1 MRMENKINTKLEEL
15 STPGE
20 LVSYLDSPR
29 RMQSSQYLYQY
40 TTISALINMIRTH
53 TMHLGNAKYMNDQL
67 EYQNGSSDVWNNLFF
82 TCFMMEDDESI
93 GMWSMYAQPWRDG
106 IKISIPKDIL
116 KKWVSEV
123 HEIIEISQETKR
135 PTGRKLDSL
144 DEFRVWISAVAYSN
158 AEGIN
163 LKKTSEF
170 LQVGTV
176 KNELI
181 HNPHTCPELTGYIKD
196 MAWSYEKEL
205 RIKAQFDNWQGF
217 QRVAISLPD
226 YVINSMIITAS
237 PLFEGDLTT
246 RLKEAIQEQ
255 LGVGTSKF
263 TGKLSIRNACDSC
276 SLTVK

>member
-1 MRMENKINTKLEEL
+1 MENKINTKFEEL
-15 STPGE
+15 KTHDE
-20 LVSYLDSPR
+20 LIAYLDSSR
-29 RMQSSQYLYQY
+29 RLQNSRYLYQY
-40 TTISALINMIRTH
+40 TTISALVNMIRTR

-123 HEIIEISQETKR
+123 DEIIEISQETKR
-135 PTGRKLDSL
+135 PTGRKLASSDG
-144 DEFRVWISAVAYSN
+144 FRVWISAVAYSN

-217 QRVAISLPD
+217 QRAAIKLPD

-237 PLFEGDLTT
+237 PLFDGDLIT

-263 TGKLSIRNACDSC
+263 TGKLSIRNACDNC

>member
-1 MRMENKINTKLEEL
+1 MHMENKINAKLEEL
-15 STPGE
+15 TTPSE
-20 LVSYLDSPR
+20 LVSYLNSPR
-29 RMQSSQYLYQY
+29 RIQNSRYLYQY
-40 TTISALINMIRTH
+40 TTISALVNMIRTR
-53 TMHLGNAKYMNDQL
+53 TMHLGNAQYMNDQL
-67 EYQNGSSDVWNNLFF
+67 EYQNGSKDVWNNLFF

-123 HEIIEISQETKR
+123 DEIIEISQETKR
-135 PTGRKLDSL
+135 PTRRKLSNL
-144 DEFRVWISAVAYSN
+144 DQFRVWISAVAYSN

-163 LKKTSEF
+163 LKKAQEF

-181 HNPHTCPELTGYIKD
+181 HNPHTLPELTGYIKD

-217 QRVAISLPD
+217 QRVAINLPD

-246 RLKEAIQEQ
+246 RLKEAIEEQ

-263 TGKLSIRNACDSC
+263 TGKLSIRKACDNC
-276 SLTVK
+276 SLMVK